1 MDPIQSNNSQNT
13 SARAIDL
20 YARAAAT
27 LYGIIGFDDFC
38 KILEVYYGEGTLSR
52 DRIMTYFLASDNDD
66 PIYYIHDERIVHA
79 TIFPYEIAST
89 LLEIQQS
96 AFVPPS
102 RCYKVLPQQEFLMY
116 ANPFFFEDCSGT
128 RQMTQYLTGDLGIPQ
143 EDVEEIVAE
152 MVFVC
157 RCGASPTLVQDALTR
172 RGLPFGRECYLDLI
186 TIACEMEPEIRRWEA
201 FGYTNAEIINT

>member
-1 MDPIQSNNSQNT
+1 MNPIQSNNSQNT

-27 LYGIIGFDDFC
+27 LYGIISFNDFV
-38 KILEVYYGEGTLSR
+38 KILEVYYGEGILSR
-52 DRIMTYFLASDNDD
+52 DRILTYFLASDNDD

>member
-1 MDPIQSNNSQNT
+1 MNPIQSNNSQNT

-27 LYGIIGFDDFC
+27 LYGIISFNDFV
-38 KILEVYYGEGTLSR
+38 KILEVYYGEGILSR

-102 RCYKVLPQQEFLMY
+102 RCYKVMPQQEFLMY